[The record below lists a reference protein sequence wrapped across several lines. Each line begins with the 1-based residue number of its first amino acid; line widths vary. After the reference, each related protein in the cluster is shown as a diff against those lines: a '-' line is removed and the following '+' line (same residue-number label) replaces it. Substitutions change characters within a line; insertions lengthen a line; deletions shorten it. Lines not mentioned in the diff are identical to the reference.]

1 MPVSEWDRTAGW
13 RRDLIDRERELAF
26 LLDRVASGRPELII
40 MWGRRRL
47 GKTTLLRALHG
58 QSRAIYF
65 LATRAPASEQ
75 LRRLTAVFAESFDDP
90 LLRNTVFPSWED
102 GLLYLHRHVRE
113 RTVLIVDEFP
123 YLVEAD
129 PAIASRFQLA
139 WDQSL
144 GTNSAVMLVLNG
156 SSVSMM
162 EEQALDSRS
171 PLYGR
176 RTGQWRLEPF
186 ELQDLSRLFPRRTM
200 ADLVELHSVAG
211 GVPYYLLQLDP
222 EVSLKQNIKRRIL
235 CKGEV
240 LFQEVPFLLREELR
254 EPRSYFPILAAI
266 ASGSRK
272 FGEISSKT
280 GFDKANLGK
289 YLGTLQE
296 LRLVR
301 REVPVTEV
309 NPAKSRRGLYVVDD
323 PFTGFWLRYVWPYLA
338 ELEMEQV
345 DEVWETRIAP
355 DFTAYVAAHAER
367 VLATLLLREPLR
379 GRLGFAPSHVGRH
392 WDALAELDIVA
403 LDGSRRRAALCEVK
417 WSSRPVGTDIV
428 ADLRARGEAV
438 SELAAC
444 EKVYVIFSRS
454 GFTPALTGSTAPDLV
469 LVDLRELP
477 PP

>member
-1 MPVSEWDRTAGW
+1 M
-13 RRDLIDRERELAF
+13 IDRERELEF
-26 LLDRVASGRPELII
+26 LLGRVTSGRPELII

-47 GKTTLLRALHG
+47 GKTTLLRALRER
-58 QSRAIYF
+58 SRAVYF

-75 LRRLTAVFAESFDDP
+75 LRRLTAVLAESFDDP
-90 LLRNTVFPSWED
+90 LLRSTVLPSWGD
-102 GLLYLHRHVRE
+102 ALLYVHRHARE
-113 RTVLIVDEFP
+113 RFVLIVDEFP
-123 YLVEAD
+123 YLVDAD

-139 WDQSL
+139 WDQNL

-186 ELQDLSRLFPRRTM
+186 GLQDLNRFFPRRTM

-222 EVSLKQNIKRRIL
+222 GASLERNIKRRIL
-235 CKGEV
+235 SKGEV
-240 LFQEVPFLLREELR
+240 LYQEVPFLLREELR

-296 LRLVR
+296 LQLVR

-309 NPAKSRRGLYVVDD
+309 NPAKSRRGLYVIDD
-323 PFTGFWLRYVWPYLA
+323 PFTSFWLRYVWPYLA
-338 ELEMEQV
+338 ELEMERV

-355 DFTAYVAAHAER
+355 DFPGYVAAHAER
-367 VLATLLLREPLR
+367 VLTTTLFREPVLS
-379 GRLGFAPSHVGRH
+379 RLGFTPAHVGRH
-392 WDALAELDIVA
+392 WDPEAELDIVA
-403 LDGSRRRAALCEVK
+403 LDGSRRKVALCEVK
-417 WSSRPVGTDIV
+417 WSGRPVGTDIA
-428 ADLRARGEAV
+428 ADLRARGELV
-438 SELAAC
+438 PELAAC
-444 EKVYVIFSRS
+444 QKSYVIFSRS
-454 GFTPALTGSTAPDLV
+454 GFTPALSRSAPPDLV
-469 LVDLRELP
+469 LVDLRDSP
-477 PP
+477 VM